1 MAEKS
6 YEDKTEKA
14 TPKKRQE
21 ARKKGEVA
29 KSRELPS
36 VAVLLASLVTLTI
49 FGSYM
54 YTHIKTIMGR
64 AFSLPVSNDLN
75 VHDFLAFTREMIASF
90 ILTLAPLLVAIVIAA
105 VISNIMQVGFM
116 LSAEPIKPKLS
127 KLDPIKGFGRLFSK
141 RSLMELFK
149 CLMKLVIVGGVG
161 YLTIKGEIKHLSLL
175 GDMDLGSIIAYIIH
189 TIFLLFIKCTLAMI
203 IIVGIDYAFQKWDF
217 EKKLK
222 MSKKDVKDELK
233 KTEGDPLIKS
243 RIRSIQMQ
251 ISRRRMMHDV
261 PKADV
266 VITNPTHLAV
276 ALKYDGSVMNAP
288 KLLAKGS
295 GAIAKRIK
303 DLAEKHDVPIVEDKE
318 LARRLYSLIEVGQ
331 EVPGDLYQSVAEVL
345 AYIYNL
351 KAEGRRRKAEG

>member
-6 YEDKTEKA
+6 FEDKTEKA
-14 TPKKRQE
+14 TPKRRQE

-54 YTHIKTIMGR
+54 YTHINTLMGR
-64 AFSLPVSNDLN
+64 SFSLPFSNDLN
-75 VHDFLAFTREMIASF
+75 VHDLLDFTHEMVVSF
-90 ILTLAPLLVAIVIAA
+90 ILILAPLLAAIVIAA
-105 VISNIMQVGFM
+105 ILSNILQVGFM
-116 LSAEPIKPKLS
+116 LSAETIKPKLS
-127 KLDPIKGFGRLFSK
+127 KVDPIKGFGRLFSK
-141 RSLMELFK
+141 QSLMELFK
-149 CLMKLVIVGGVG
+149 CLMKLAIVGGVG
-161 YLTIKGEIKHLSLL
+161 YLTVKGEMKNLSLL
-175 GDMDLGSIIAYIIH
+175 SDMDLGSIVAYIIH
-189 TIFLLFIKCTLAMI
+189 TIFILFIRCSLAMI
-203 IIVGIDYAFQKWDF
+203 IIVGLDYAFQKWNF

-243 RIRSIQMQ
+243 RIRTIQMQ
-251 ISRRRMMHDV
+251 IARKRMMHDV

-295 GAIAKRIK
+295 GEIANRIK

-318 LARRLYSLIEVGQ
+318 LARSLYSLVEVGQ
-331 EVPGDLYQSVAEVL
+331 EVPGALYQSVAEVL
-345 AYIYNL
+345 AYIYKL
-351 KAEGRRRKAEG
+351 KAEGGRRKAEG

>member
-6 YEDKTEKA
+6 FEDKTEKA

-54 YTHIKTIMGR
+54 YTHIKAIMGR
-64 AFSLPVSNDLN
+64 AFSLPISNDLN
-75 VHDFLAFTREMIASF
+75 VHDFLAFTHEMVASF
-90 ILTLAPLLVAIVIAA
+90 ILTLAPLLAAIVIAA
-105 VISNIMQVGFM
+105 VLSNIVQVGFM
-116 LSAEPIKPKLS
+116 LSAETIKPKLS

-141 RSLMELFK
+141 QSLMEFFK
-149 CLMKLVIVGGVG
+149 CLMKLAIVGGVG
-161 YLTIKGEIKHLSLL
+161 YLTVKGELKHLSLL
-175 GDMDLGSIIAYIIH
+175 SDMDLGSIIAYIIH
-189 TIFLLFIKCTLAMI
+189 TIFKLFIRC
-203 IIVGIDYAFQKWDF
+203 WDF

-251 ISRRRMMHDV
+251 MARKRMMHDV
-261 PKADV
+261 PNADV

-276 ALKYDGSVMNAP
+276 ALKYDGFVMNAP
-288 KLLAKGS
+288 KLVAKGS
-295 GAIAKRIK
+295 GNIAKRIK
-303 DLAEKHDVPIVEDKE
+303 VLAEKNDVPIVEDKE
-318 LARRLYSLIEVGQ
+318 LARSLYSSVEVGQ
-331 EVPGDLYQSVAEVL
+331 EVPGVLYQSVAEIL
-345 AYIYNL
+345 AYIYKL
-351 KAEGRRRKAEG
+351 RTQGVRHRA